1 MKQNLIVTTVNLITV
16 YFQYSPK
23 TLSNLCVR
31 KNTEVTV
38 SSAMCSV
45 SCTILERE
53 LRTKYAFALQVVFCY
68 LHECQFTESNMLNY
82 YS

>member
-38 SSAMCSV
+38 SSAMCTV

-53 LRTKYAFALQVVFCY
+53 LRKKYALNEDHVFSTSC
-68 LHECQFTESNMLNY
+68 LLLPA
-82 YS
+82 